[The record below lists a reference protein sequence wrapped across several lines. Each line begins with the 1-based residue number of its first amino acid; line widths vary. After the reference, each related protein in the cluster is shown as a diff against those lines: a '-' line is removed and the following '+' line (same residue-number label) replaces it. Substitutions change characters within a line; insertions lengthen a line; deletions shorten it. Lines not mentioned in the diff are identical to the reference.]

1 MKIHIPANEN
11 AMVTLKKQMGLLF
24 AQLQS
29 IDNKTLIYGFKDD
42 FPTHALREPKDVPD
56 NIMTFREFIIGAS
69 LREGEG
75 FTWATAWIGHDKPI
89 TDILTNMKY
98 WSKLKRSLI
107 FEKALQVKYSVR
119 DYFLLWSHGKM
130 DKKTLHGATTAAIN
144 SLTKT
149 KYKFAFTWTA
159 LKGCTGQFL
168 RLSKKENNG
177 NTIVKALHIEVPRD
191 ERDATYNIMR
201 VIFGLDSGFSILGT
215 ELLLVP
221 IIRDTIPSH
230 KIENIHHLVVK
241 QKQFLDKLE
250 YAKTYD
256 FTEIDHRCSSMEL
269 TIREIL
275 MELQTLDGTGAKLF
289 WSVDYDDKDDG
300 YHLTYPRFLKT
311 QARDIISQLPS
322 LLVFICGPDVL
333 YMMTELAQTRARE
346 APWDAN
352 EMRAISQ
359 EDKALA
365 AMIDKA
371 KQMQMCADPNIDT
384 SESEDDDSVD
394 EEQICLE
401 MDRVAT
407 ERHLFTKASTNNSIT
422 TLDTKVNDHKT
433 ARNSDDEPSVTG
445 TPSTQ
450 KKPRSS
456 PRMATPEDND
466 DMELDMPAQN
476 VSSVTSA
483 MSAAMNLM
491 QQTTQIDHRNAID
504 SEQTGLSVTE
514 KALPP
519 GPVIGPEEGP

>member
-1 MKIHIPANEN
+1 LKSIQRKHRTYIGMKIH
-11 AMVTLKKQMGLLF
+11 
-24 AQLQS
+24 
-29 IDNKTLIYGFKDD
+29 
-42 FPTHALREPKDVPD
+42 
-56 NIMTFREFIIGAS
+56 
-69 LREGEG
+69 
-75 FTWATAWIGHDKPI
+75 
-89 TDILTNMKY
+89 
-98 WSKLKRSLI
+98 
-107 FEKALQVKYSVR
+107 
-119 DYFLLWSHGKM
+119 
-130 DKKTLHGATTAAIN
+130 
-144 SLTKT
+144 
-149 KYKFAFTWTA
+149 
-159 LKGCTGQFL
+159 
-168 RLSKKENNG
+168 KENNG

-191 ERDATYNIMR
+191 EIDATYNIMR

-300 YHLTYPRFLKT
+300 YHLTYPRFLNT

-359 EDKALA
+359 EDKELA

-422 TLDTKVNDHKT
+422 V
-433 ARNSDDEPSVTG
+433 
-445 TPSTQ
+445 
-450 KKPRSS
+450 
-456 PRMATPEDND
+456 
-466 DMELDMPAQN
+466 
-476 VSSVTSA
+476 
-483 MSAAMNLM
+483 
-491 QQTTQIDHRNAID
+491 
-504 SEQTGLSVTE
+504 
-514 KALPP
+514 
-519 GPVIGPEEGP
+519 